1 MWTILNRFQIPDY
14 RNAVIVAKNPRAA
27 RRATSYAERLRLAI
41 AVIHGEVK
49 VCSQFIIM
57 VEYKAEIIVSK
68 PHRKVFFVT

>member
-1 MWTILNRFQIPDY
+1 MIAKLHCLLQIPDY

-49 VCSQFIIM
+49 V
-57 VEYKAEIIVSK
+57 
-68 PHRKVFFVT
+68 R

>member
-1 MWTILNRFQIPDY
+1 MRDNPNPIYMQRPCINRFLSSINLHLYFLPFQIPDY

-49 VCSQFIIM
+49 V
-57 VEYKAEIIVSK
+57 
-68 PHRKVFFVT
+68 R